1 MGVTFFEYPDPL
13 IWWHLVLFY
22 VAVAWGSFI
31 IGVFGVGGGAVFV
44 PVLSLLPGFT
54 PQIAIGTV
62 FAGAVPMISSRVIQ
76 LHRAGRLEI
85 RKALP
90 LIFGAAL
97 GALGAQLSLKYIPSV
112 VSFLIISVLAITAG
126 VQIQMKIMRAWAQK
140 HKKQIENSTTDN
152 GKDATQPAGGPVQE
166 IVADSHTAE
175 SAPVAQ
181 QSASEVQIDCKVDVL
196 VVESDSCIANT
207 QCQLEGNAPANASA
221 PADTQIVSTAQID
234 LQVQGNA
241 GAAESM
247 PSTALD
253 QVGASC
259 ASPKRPSQMGINAG
273 EIQSA
278 RQKLLM
284 FSTGLIGGYLS
295 SLSGTGG
302 PLILFPLWTLLDPRI
317 SMKTLVSYSTPFAFT
332 LVCFSFVGAL
342 LWRR

>member
-1 MGVTFFEYPDPL
+1 
-13 IWWHLVLFY
+13 
-22 VAVAWGSFI
+22 
-31 IGVFGVGGGAVFV
+31 
-44 PVLSLLPGFT
+44 
-54 PQIAIGTV
+54 
-62 FAGAVPMISSRVIQ
+62 
-76 LHRAGRLEI
+76 
-85 RKALP
+85 
-90 LIFGAAL
+90 
-97 GALGAQLSLKYIPSV
+97 V

-175 SAPVAQ
+175 SAPVAE
-181 QSASEVQIDCKVDVL
+181 QSASEIQIDCKVDVL

-221 PADTQIVSTAQID
+221 LADTKIVSTAQID

-247 PSTALD
+247 PSTAID

-342 LWRR
+342 LFGDVEMGVAMVSWVVSVSFVLFGGCMMERLGESSLKLSIGLILVMVGCAVAIRTLVDILQ